1 MVSLKPPR
9 GELSP
14 RRPGIL
20 SLVQRRPYQSHQFAI
35 HGHHSN
41 VHYAFVLYSAQ
52 RHRAAREDAPRPVN
66 VKIESFHLSRFCF
79 VPDTSAQA
87 LCWLSHP
94 VLLHTYDFRISISR
108 RGHCIKVR
116 KRKIQDRCPAL
127 PTLKVRPFITP
138 ALDPQGRLISE
149 G

>member
-9 GELSP
+9 GEVSP
-14 RRPGIL
+14 RGPGIL
-20 SLVQRRPYQSHQFAI
+20 SLGQRRPYQSRQLAI
-35 HGHHSN
+35 HGHPSN
-41 VHYAFVLYSAQ
+41 VHYASVLCSAQ
-52 RHRAAREDAPRPVN
+52 RHGAAREDAPRPVN
-66 VKIESFHLSRFCF
+66 VKLESFHLFRSCF

-87 LCWLSHP
+87 LGWLSHP
-94 VLLHTYDFRISISR
+94 VLLQTYDFRIRISR

-138 ALDPQGRLISE
+138 ALYPQGSLISE